1 MVKLFSVVVISEKW
15 EEMVF
20 TRQFLKKIF
29 LLDEKSVPLV
39 VIKFF
44 IKIRLPLE
52 RIVGFTFR
60 KK

>member
-20 TRQFLKKIF
+20 TKQFLKKIF
-29 LLDEKSVPLV
+29 LLDEKSVPLA

-52 RIVGFTFR
+52 RIVGSTFR